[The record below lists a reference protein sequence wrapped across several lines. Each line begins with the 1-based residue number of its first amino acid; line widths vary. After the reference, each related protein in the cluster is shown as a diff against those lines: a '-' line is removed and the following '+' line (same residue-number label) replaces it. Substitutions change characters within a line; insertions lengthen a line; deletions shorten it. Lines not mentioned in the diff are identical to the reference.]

1 MPEHLGDGG
10 RWNVI
15 MTVAGDDPLRARE
28 MCEALTYEAIADAYV
43 MQMAR
48 TLGVGYSL
56 PD

>member
-1 MPEHLGDGG
+1 
-10 RWNVI
+10 